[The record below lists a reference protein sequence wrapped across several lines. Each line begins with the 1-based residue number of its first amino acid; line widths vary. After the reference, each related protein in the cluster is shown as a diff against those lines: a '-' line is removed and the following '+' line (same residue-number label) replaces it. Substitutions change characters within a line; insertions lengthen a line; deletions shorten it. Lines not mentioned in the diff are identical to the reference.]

1 MKLKRTLIVLLFACT
16 FSFCGMFAPFTAS
29 ADNVMEETS
38 VEISVETSVDSSEEI
53 ASEDNVL
60 DSVTDTTEPTDEE
73 KMQAILELVGDICNE
88 AGIGDTWQEKLHQL
102 QNAVDEKKIDLMTG
116 LYILHLLVFAVYAVY
131 KVVKGRIK
139 AKLEKDMPKNVQD
152 IKTDVGAQTTAVNGL
167 IDEQNKVNENVE
179 KTNCSLQT
187 LAVAGELQNQALRMF
202 ISGTQ
207 LTTETKESAYR
218 ALRKSDKEYEKVK
231 GGV

>member
-1 MKLKRTLIVLLFACT
+1 MKLKRTLLVLLCACT
-16 FSFCGMFAPFTAS
+16 FAFCGMFAPYTVS
-29 ADNVMEETS
+29 ADNVNSTEMS
-38 VEISVETSVDSSEEI
+38 VE
-53 ASEDNVL
+53 
-60 DSVTDTTEPTDEE
+60 DSVTESVEHDSTEETQPTDEE
-73 KMQAILELVGDICNE
+73 KMQAILELVGDIADE
-88 AGIGDTWQEKLHQL
+88 AGVGDKWEETLSQIK
-102 QNAVDEKKIDLMTG
+102 NAVDEKKIDLMTA
-116 LYILHLLVFAVYAVY
+116 LYILQLAIFAVYAIY

-139 AKLEKDMPKNVQD
+139 AKLEKDMPKNVQE
-152 IKTDVGAQTTAVNGL
+152 IKTGVGAQTTAVNGL
-167 IDEQNKVNENVE
+167 IDEQNKVNANVE

-218 ALRKSDKEYEKVK
+218 ALRKSDKEYEKIK

>member
-1 MKLKRTLIVLLFACT
+1 MKLKRTLIVLLCACT
-16 FSFCGMFAPFTAS
+16 FVLCGMFAPFTVR

-38 VEISVETSVDSSEEI
+38 VEISAESVDESVSMDDGETVCSER
-53 ASEDNVL
+53 
-60 DSVTDTTEPTDEE
+60 TDEE
-73 KMQAILELVGDICNE
+73 KMQAILELVGDICDE

-116 LYILHLLVFAVYAVY
+116 LYILQLLVFAVYAVY

-139 AKLEKDMPKNVQD
+139 AKLEKDMPKNVQE

-218 ALRKSDKEYEKVK
+218 ALRKSDKEYEKIK

>member
-1 MKLKRTLIVLLFACT
+1 MKLKRTLIVLLCACT
-16 FSFCGMFAPFTAS
+16 FCLFGLFAPVVAS
-29 ADNVMEETS
+29 ADSIVEGTS
-38 VEISVETSVDSSEEI
+38 VEMSVEESVEVSVEETKP
-53 ASEDNVL
+53 L
-60 DSVTDTTEPTDEE
+60 TDEE
-73 KMQAILELVGDICNE
+73 KMQAILEFVGEIAEEAGVGDK
-88 AGIGDTWQEKLHQL
+88 WQETISQL
-102 QNAVDEKKIDLMTG
+102 KNAVDEKKIDLMTG
-116 LYILHLLVFAVYAVY
+116 LYILQLLVFAVYAVY

-139 AKLEKDMPKNVQD
+139 AKLEKDMPKNVQE

-218 ALRKSDKEYEKVK
+218 ALRKSDKEYEKIK